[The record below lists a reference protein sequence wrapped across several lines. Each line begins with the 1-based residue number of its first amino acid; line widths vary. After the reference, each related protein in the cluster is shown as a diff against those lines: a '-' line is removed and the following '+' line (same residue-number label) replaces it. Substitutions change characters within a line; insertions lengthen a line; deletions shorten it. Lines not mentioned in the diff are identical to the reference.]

1 MSFSCRYI
9 CHYFIFVGKTSEVV
23 PLNSFQVKIF
33 NTLILFC
40 VDVEMSLC
48 VRSNFFK

>member
-9 CHYFIFVGKTSEVV
+9 CHYFIFAGKTSEVV
-23 PLNSFQVKIF
+23 PLNTVQVKIV

-40 VDVEMSLC
+40 VDVERSLC
-48 VRSNFFK
+48 EEQFFK